1 MKLLKW
7 LKNSFPTALCVIGAG
22 CIGYGVILI
31 NLPAGIIMTGIL
43 LVGFGV
49 ILIKGGGD

>member
-7 LKNSFPTALCVIGAG
+7 LKNAFPTALCVIGAG

-31 NLPAGIIMTGIL
+31 NLPAGIITGIL
-43 LVGFGV
+43 LVCFGV
-49 ILIKGGGD
+49 ILIRGGGD

>member
-7 LKNSFPTALCVIGAG
+7 LKNAFPTALCVIGAG

-43 LVGFGV
+43 TSFDFSDM
-49 ILIKGGGD
+49 IPSA